1 MAHAKRCAPVSE
13 IADGKCQLRGQEWR
27 RARLPLYKAVAAVIV
42 RKRQKGEAMRWRGR
56 RQSSNVEDRRG
67 RSGARLP
74 GGFGRIGGRRRP
86 TMRRAGG
93 GGIGFIV
100 IILILSFVFGIN
112 PLELLSGGGQVSVD
126 PGSRQT
132 QTAPQVSSEM
142 RDFVATVLAETEDTW
157 NAIFTEEGLKYSE
170 PTLVL
175 FSGSVRSACG
185 FASAA
190 SGPFYCP
197 GDSKV
202 YIDLAFYDQLK
213 RRFQAPGD
221 FAQAYVLA
229 HEVGHHVQNL
239 IGVLPKFNQMRRT
252 AGKSEANA
260 MSVRVELQAD
270 CFAGIWANKTARKG
284 LLEEG
289 DIDEALNAARQIGD
303 DTIQKRTQ
311 GYVVPDAFNHGTAE
325 QRRRWFG
332 RGFETGRLDACDTFT
347 PNQV

>member
-1 MAHAKRCAPVSE
+1 
-13 IADGKCQLRGQEWR
+13 
-27 RARLPLYKAVAAVIV
+27 VAAVIV

-157 NAIFTEEGLKYSE
+157 NAIFTDEGLKYRE

>member
-1 MAHAKRCAPVSE
+1 M
-13 IADGKCQLRGQEWR
+13 RGVCR
-27 RARLPLYKAVAAVIV
+27 VFFDRFSGAVIV
-42 RKRQKGEAMRWRGR
+42 LRSNLVRGREKGAVMRWKGR
-56 RQSSNVEDRRG
+56 RQSSNVEDRQGRG
-67 RSGARLP
+67 RARLP
-74 GGFGRIGGRRRP
+74 GGLGRMGGRGRP
-86 TMRRAGG
+86 TIRRAGG

-100 IILILSFVFGIN
+100 IIVILSFVFGIN
-112 PLELLSGGGQVSVD
+112 PLELLSGGGGQISVD

-132 QTAPQVSSEM
+132 QTTSPPQVSSEM

-157 NAIFTEEGLKYSE
+157 NAIFTEGGRQYRE

-175 FSGSVRSACG
+175 FSGAVQSACG

-202 YIDLAFYDQLK
+202 YIDLSFYEQLR

-229 HEVGHHVQNL
+229 HEIGHHVQNL

-311 GYVVPDAFNHGTAE
+311 GYVVPDAFNHGTSE

>member
-1 MAHAKRCAPVSE
+1 MPGGLGRMGV
-13 IADGKCQLRGQEWR
+13 
-27 RARLPLYKAVAAVIV
+27 
-42 RKRQKGEAMRWRGR
+42 GR
-56 RQSSNVEDRRG
+56 R
-67 RSGARLP
+67 P
-74 GGFGRIGGRRRP
+74 GI
-86 TMRRAGG
+86 RRAGG
-93 GGIGFIV
+93 GGIGFVV
-100 IILILSFVFGIN
+100 IILIVSYFLGVN
-112 PLELLSGGGQVSVD
+112 PIELLSGGGGQVGVD

-132 QTAPQVSSEM
+132 QSASSPQVSSEM
-142 RDFVATVLAETEDTW
+142 RDFVATVLAETEDSW
-157 NAIFTEEGLKYSE
+157 NKIFADGGKQYRE

-175 FSGSVRSACG
+175 FSGSVQSACG

-197 GDSKV
+197 GDQKV
-202 YIDLAFYDQLK
+202 YIDLSFYDQL
-213 RRFQAPGD
+213 RRQFKAPGD

-229 HEVGHHVQNL
+229 HEIGHHVQNL
-239 IGVLPKFNQMRRT
+239 IGVLPKFNQMRRSMS
-252 AGKSEANA
+252 KSEANA

-270 CFAGIWANKTARKG
+270 CFAGIWANKTAGKG

-332 RGFETGRLDACDTFT
+332 RGFEAGRMDACDTFSAS
-347 PNQV
+347 QV